1 MKKTNFCLIVSAA
14 TFFSLSPLSL
24 LAAEESS
31 YEVETLKLE
40 GGTDWGTP
48 NPFLHQSRG
57 PGQAKAALVYGSL
70 LEKDENGDI
79 GWLAKDWT
87 VKENVFTFTLY
98 DDLTFHDGDDL
109 TTEDVAFSLDYYKEF
124 PPVSN
129 SLGTGEDYLVQSYE
143 IIDDQTIAITAEEVS
158 ADTCLASVLLKLS
171 QNISGKHVDDPY
183 TYTGDGYL
191 TGSGAYMCTPMMP
204 PPEAMNL
211 LLSII
216 SYL

>member
-1 MKKTNFCLIVSAA
+1 MKKINFCLIVSAA
-14 TFFSLSPLSL
+14 SFFALAPASV
-24 LAAEESS
+24 LAADKPS

-79 GWLAKDWT
+79 GWLAENWT
-87 VKENVFTFTLY
+87 VEDNVFTFTLY
-98 DDLTFHDGDDL
+98 DGLTFHDGDDL

-129 SLGTGEDYLVQSYE
+129 SLGTG
-143 IIDDQTIAITAEEVS
+143 
-158 ADTCLASVLLKLS
+158 
-171 QNISGKHVDDPY
+171 
-183 TYTGDGYL
+183 
-191 TGSGAYMCTPMMP
+191 
-204 PPEAMNL
+204 
-211 LLSII
+211 
-216 SYL
+216 